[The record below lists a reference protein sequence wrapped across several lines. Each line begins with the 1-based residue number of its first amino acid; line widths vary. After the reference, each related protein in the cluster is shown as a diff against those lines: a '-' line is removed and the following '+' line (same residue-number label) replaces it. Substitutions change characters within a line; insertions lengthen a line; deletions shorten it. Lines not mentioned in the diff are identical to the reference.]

1 MTTENADIAAIRKRA
16 DEYEATMQAFKRTPL
31 MSSRY
36 VELIDEIDALRMSA
50 PEDRATL
57 LAHVDEQAERV
68 RTLEAALTILE
79 REQHAYI
86 ATQTAFDDVWDAAR
100 KLRGDLTGD
109 YTMEGGKDA
118 IVIVIESARYTLRK
132 QAADAG
138 NGGA

>member
-1 MTTENADIAAIRKRA
+1 MTTENADIDAIRQRA

-68 RTLEAALTILE
+68 RTLEAENKELTASWDRQVYQKNRLHYAIELQSDILADVLGKTS
-79 REQHAYI
+79 REGLSYMDMI
-86 ATQTAFDDVWDAAR
+86 AEV
-100 KLRGDLTGD
+100 K
-109 YTMEGGKDA
+109 TMRE
-118 IVIVIESARYTLRK
+118 

>member
-1 MTTENADIAAIRKRA
+1 MTTENADIDAIRQRA

>member
-1 MTTENADIAAIRKRA
+1 MFGDTK
-16 DEYEATMQAFKRTPL
+16 
-31 MSSRY
+31 
-36 VELIDEIDALRMSA
+36 
-50 PEDRATL
+50 
-57 LAHVDEQAERV
+57 RV